1 MARMFGLH
9 KKVLPRNLECDNCGA
24 RIYRYKHGDLKIGLC
39 YKCGKFE
46 CKTYDAESDE
56 LFYLLSDNPELLLH
70 MIDTGF
76 LEPI

>member
-9 KKVLPRNLECDNCGA
+9 KKSLSRKVNCENCGSKF
-24 RIYRYKHGDLKIGLC
+24 YYYKHGDLKVGLC

-46 CKTYDAESDE
+46 CKTYNAESDE
-56 LFYLLSDNPELLLH
+56 LFYLLSENPDVLLN
-70 MIDTGF
+70 MIETGF